1 METRS
6 PELKNELTVRLRRIE
21 GQVRGVLRMVEEDR
35 DCPEILQQ
43 LSAIRSALHQSGL
56 VMARAYAIRHLRE
69 SGVGASD
76 AAIDTLIATL
86 GKLE

>member
-6 PELKNELTVRLRRIE
+6 PETKSELTVRLRRIE

-35 DCPEILQQ
+35 DCPDILQQ
-43 LSAIRSALHQSGL
+43 MSAIRSALHQSSL
-56 VMARAYAIRHLRE
+56 VMARAYAIRCLQ
-69 SGVGASD
+69 GAGRRRPD
-76 AAIDTLIATL
+76 AVIDTLIATL

>member
-6 PELKNELTVRLRRIE
+6 PEIKNELSVRLRRIE

-43 LSAIRSALHQSGL
+43 MSAIRSALHQSSL
-56 VMARAYAIRHLRE
+56 VMARAYAIRYLRE

>member
-6 PELKNELTVRLRRIE
+6 PELKNALNVRLRRIE
-21 GQVRGVLRMVEEDR
+21 GQVRGVLRMIEEDR

-43 LSAIRSALHQSGL
+43 MSAIRSALQQSSL
-56 VMARAYAIRHLRE
+56 MVARAYAIRYLKE
-69 SGVGASD
+69 SDASASD
-76 AAIDTLIATL
+76 AAIDTLIAML